1 MEAQEHSQSQSEKKM
16 DITKL
21 VEVYKQKLQSE
32 PNNTN
37 ILLNLGVA
45 YASLNKLNEAD
56 GIFTKIIKQD
66 PKNSEALNNLGIIY
80 TQTGKFEDAI
90 AKLEIVVK
98 LNPNNAKYWNN
109 LSEAYR
115 RAGNYHRANTCRMR
129 AIQLLESKK

>member
-16 DITKL
+16 DTTKL

-32 PNNTN
+32 PNNTS

-56 GIFTKIIKQD
+56 EIFTKIIKQD

-129 AIQLLESKK
+129 AIQLIESKR